1 MPPDLKLLPLDLIE
15 GVLLG
20 VERELIIVVDLVDLV
35 VEYGRLVVLT
45 VPLLLFINVV
55 VVVVRVGRDVV

>member
-55 VVVVRVGRDVV
+55 VVVVRVG